1 MQGVGFRF
9 AARTQARC
17 LGLGGWV
24 RNTADRADEFI
35 AWCRSGPPGARVSE
49 VQIEWCEDQARI
61 ALDETDFEITL

>member
-1 MQGVGFRF
+1 M
-9 AARTQARC
+9 
-17 LGLGGWV
+17 